1 MKKLSVLGLA
11 FLLVLGFL
19 FTGCS
24 TDDSDEDPNTDPKI
38 IKISFVGYGE
48 EYDGSGKVTYNIFIL
63 EYEKELP
70 VNVAECI
77 GESGFSKNIMTFE
90 LKKPDTDT
98 PWTGNGSY
106 YINLREDP
114 VGGGGGGRSW
124 FYTAGKD
131 IPPET
136 NVTTF
141 NINQSEITINFGQF
155 ALMK

>member
-1 MKKLSVLGLA
+1 MKKLSLIALV

-38 IKISFVGYGE
+38 IKISFVGYGG
-48 EYDGSGKVTYNIFIL
+48 EYDGSGNVTYNIFIG
-63 EYEKELP
+63 ELDKDDF

-77 GESGFSKNIMTFE
+77 GESNFKANIMTFE

-106 YINLREDP
+106 YINLREKP
-114 VGGGGGGRSW
+114 VGEGGGERSW
-124 FYTAGKD
+124 FYTAGKE

-141 NINQSEITINFGQF
+141 NINQSEITISFGQF